1 MEIYSVM
8 AYTLNINDKSYNI
21 LYSGFALKNAVGA
34 EGKHRASSC
43 SVSVKG
49 EDILSSLMYAEDYLN
64 AVVKDEEGNILFT
77 GVIRPY
83 STVSVLQ
90 TTLDAINIEILDY
103 TEKLHLR
110 VYEAPTEDVNKKEGI
125 VYTTNWDGLKVCDP
139 SDTSNSIVHKLC
151 ALAGISNI
159 EAPEIP
165 YVIFRFTLDDGNYL
179 DDLLSGLLYEYI
191 HDFRFDENGKMI
203 IFQSGPIITGSD
215 SEGDAVISDLVS
227 SGQIQTIGTSLDIT
241 RNDDKRDGVVVKYGK
256 YATKE
261 NVQIFTETRSGW
273 SPIIDVDTGWWREE
287 NRKITWD
294 KTLLN
299 NIKAKDIILS
309 NWWIEFKNESWG
321 LGTTILYSKA
331 LSNCS
336 QEDGYASWEIGAVGG
351 ILFNKVKARIS
362 IYADASYLLDEQGKC
377 GIEGTNTESYTASYL
392 FSLEK
397 ASSLASAIYAR
408 GKRSQFTYSFKSQ
421 DDLSPGL
428 VYDLEELSVS
438 GLNTK
443 IRILTKEQSDVSG
456 IYKYT
461 AEGYGNISFTEP
473 TFVQEREDA
482 KWAAMDM
489 LELQLSKDEVVL
501 KNDDPV
507 EALVSGLLIQKYGET
522 PNWYINNSPLNDETS
537 VYLSITKDQLR
548 IGPNILKVEVE
559 HDGQTYKLERKISY
573 ITADD
578 VVQIEFTVCEEDV
591 EPDENSVW
599 VKYQPV
605 YTKGQSVWVRI
616 MTVSSD
622 DWIVLRWTGIDGSDG
637 VGISSVIREYAVSD
651 SNTSSPNGG
660 WQEAYPTRKTGE
672 YVWARD
678 KYTYTNSTV
687 AVTVPYICSGEDG
700 KLLSMDSDSASFHLD
715 KEGIPYPNQ
724 ISSVT
729 VNKQGIASD
738 TEFSAS
744 NGMKIA
750 DNSTEFKVTPYMLG
764 AKFRMK
770 NLVPSNAIYAHNTRK
785 GPNTT
790 VTYIDTLQYDV
801 LNFYENGYRGR
812 KIYIRCTYWANR
824 NKEEGEV
831 IGTFSFSPGNLI
843 PVFDAPEISTTKNT
857 VSKVYTIPIEPQTV
871 TNRIGYYIGSTTYT
885 TTSILKD
892 IETYRDQTMI
902 IDVNELEEAFPYF
915 ASLSDNE
922 KKEILDTLPFFEDE
936 FVLCGELR
944 NLTPNPPYEW
954 TDINGNLITI
964 TNQGEST
971 LVSSTGIW
979 NSISPG
985 DLFPSNQRIFYKV
998 TLSPTGDYTSYIFSV
1013 ERQDSVGV
1021 SPSNQVRVLTSD
1033 SRETYSVLAKT
1044 INDNSKII
1052 LMNYADSGKES
1063 FILIDNDVFAINL
1076 TESGWYTFF
1085 KLLGASDQDIYN
1097 WADSLPYFA
1106 DTYDVPISPL
1116 TITATADDY
1125 TARVSF
1131 GYIQDGQDGQD
1142 GANGEDAK
1150 LLLLTSD
1157 VSSFSLLPNGSA
1169 SPNEATVTVN
1179 KQGITED
1186 TEFIASNGMNIP
1198 DNSTEFKVTPY
1209 SAGLAKF
1216 KLKNIFNDSE
1226 DITIVSN
1233 ATATIADG
1241 YSYEIAKDTNQM
1253 VFRIK
1258 IVNFEK
1264 AIEYLKNGIIL
1275 QFIPKNIVKG
1285 TSDYFVA
1292 CYVQYGYRDVTNTIK
1307 YHRPVSTQVLN
1318 FSDGKK
1324 ITIYFSQ
1331 DQIFGNLYPNDFN
1344 NLLNDVFTINFEMRS
1359 YSVPMTLDVVNIIF
1373 AVPYVKLEDAFPY
1386 FASLS
1391 DNEKKEIL
1399 DTLPYFEDEFE
1410 LCQTLENR
1418 SNPDKGIGSTY
1429 YYKKPDSL
1437 DYDPDTFTITFNY
1450 NNDPSITTPQ
1460 YVFLGQ
1466 DNITHY
1472 PEDSGAVFYDRC
1484 EIDFTSSSAV
1494 SETTQ
1499 LNRIFG
1505 NEVWTHLSGNT
1516 LSEIN
1521 VPIKQYENGFHK
1533 RSFLGLTR
1541 STNGT
1546 PVFSYLKA
1554 NQLPELDGS
1563 SLRLRNIVLINLTML
1578 GWYVYFKL
1586 IGASDNE
1593 IYQWCENLP
1602 VFKDTYD
1609 VPISPL
1615 KITATAGEHT
1625 ASISIGVITNSN
1637 FEIQASPMT
1646 YAMTSR
1652 QYVKQS
1658 QVIELSCIKKN
1669 YTGSSKAVWTI
1680 PSISH
1685 ISFSS
1690 ADGSTV
1696 YDGTS
1701 RTGDTVYVLVETGCV
1716 ATSFKATCSL
1726 EGLGTNELTVAG
1738 SYPEFKSEYLGT
1750 VDATLEQ
1757 TFPTSTADGPIMV
1770 GDMVVY
1776 ITEDAQGNK
1785 TSEYYVCTS
1794 VNENGVGT
1802 WVTYIADTHH
1812 NSELMISG
1820 IYDAI
1825 MSGSKNASML
1835 SMVKQLVAQY
1845 IAAEYIRITGAIYGG
1860 SYNSDG
1866 SVEIDS
1872 STGKQGKGFYL
1883 DKNGSAKMNDSEING
1898 SFTASDDDG
1907 IIMQTKK
1914 TQISAPYTET
1924 NIDRYL
1930 MVNYYAERI
1939 NGGLNVSAEL
1949 NEDTNSGYSFRIS
1962 GDDTDYYLDMP
1973 YTFEGGITNEFAPM
1987 TSGSEATYENSFC
2000 GKPILAW
2007 SEYTVQNVNS
2017 LNKTVTLSGDFS
2029 NVDLYF
2035 YIHPVWIAYPADDVE
2050 IVYPNVSIVGKETI
2064 YTRETGA
2071 SGYYRYINVGTD
2083 YDGGKIVNLKRASS
2097 SIVSGD
2103 QISLSFGSSLNHF
2116 SLSIGVMI
2124 VPKVRLPYC
2133 KILYPEHTYTN
2144 VVEYLLYP
2152 KDLLTGGVKKIE
2164 EFTSF
2169 TPHYKL
2175 LGDNYQINNP
2185 MCYVKITDSNL
2196 DVCNSSGTKIGTA
2209 TSPTQAM
2216 CDLGIVYTSLYS
2228 MLSGLGIGEY
2238 NTDEDASYFKINRSY
2253 DFTDVSRI
2261 SVSNISDNG
2270 KSIVVYGHNSKYK
2283 PTEITSGTFN
2293 LLPGL
2298 RGSTVALSM
2307 SAIFSLQ
2314 ILSQLRGLY
2323 VAALLPS
2330 RENND
2335 NVVDIGMTTDH
2346 FDNAYIDNIQGNV
2359 NSEGTTNKVWG
2370 AVAN

>member
-1 MEIYSVM
+1 MINASRFIEYGGILPLTLYNPLNRTIRQGSYTGVNNEFIWSYISGTVSDNNICSFDISAESWEGIFTLQIDKDTFIDLIQKNGIFFKFNLFELEYTNLTNIKFSVEHSYNKSSDDTVYYHQTSIDLWKEGEENKIACAYLPPSAFNGFFKEEDYVSTESIRIYVR
-8 AYTLNINDKSYNI
+8 AFGPNFTLSGKFNKPMLLIPNINLEYCFPYFASLSLEDKAKIIEKTVPYFYGYKTLGDTINLATPQFFSVTNLTELGDYSYRREEDQVGVNWSRI
-21 LYSGFALKNAVGA
+21 GWGGISGYNYARLNVSTNTSGLTFCFDDDKYIHFKIGQLGQM
-34 EGKHRASSC
+34 ECMRFGMS
-43 SVSVKG
+43 SVS
-49 EDILSSLMYAEDYLN
+49 SATYLN
-64 AVVKDEEGNILFT
+64 EYGNYLYCA
-77 GVIRPY
+77 G
-83 STVSVLQ
+83 
-90 TTLDAINIEILDY
+90 
-103 TEKLHLR
+103 
-110 VYEAPTEDVNKKEGI
+110 
-125 VYTTNWDGLKVCDP
+125 
-139 SDTSNSIVHKLC
+139 DTSNKQNKNAPAGEFSIDYDSYMRVD
-151 ALAGISNI
+151 I
-159 EAPEIP
+159 
-165 YVIFRFTLDDGNYL
+165 
-179 DDLLSGLLYEYI
+179 
-191 HDFRFDENGKMI
+191 
-203 IFQSGPIITGSD
+203 SD
-215 SEGDAVISDLVS
+215 SGWDFLFKISGFSDE
-227 SGQIQTIGTSLDIT
+227 DIYDWC
-241 RNDDKRDGVVVKYGK
+241 RSFPS
-256 YATKE
+256 KE
-261 NVQIFTETRSGW
+261 NFPFT
-273 SPIIDVDTGWWREE
+273 PH
-287 NRKITWD
+287 
-294 KTLLN
+294 
-299 NIKAKDIILS
+299 
-309 NWWIEFKNESWG
+309 
-321 LGTTILYSKA
+321 
-331 LSNCS
+331 
-336 QEDGYASWEIGAVGG
+336 
-351 ILFNKVKARIS
+351 FNA
-362 IYADASYLLDEQGKC
+362 
-377 GIEGTNTESYTASYL
+377 
-392 FSLEK
+392 
-397 ASSLASAIYAR
+397 
-408 GKRSQFTYSFKSQ
+408 
-421 DDLSPGL
+421 
-428 VYDLEELSVS
+428 
-438 GLNTK
+438 
-443 IRILTKEQSDVSG
+443 
-456 IYKYT
+456 
-461 AEGYGNISFTEP
+461 
-473 TFVQEREDA
+473 
-482 KWAAMDM
+482 
-489 LELQLSKDEVVL
+489 LELGKVGAKKTE
-501 KNDDPV
+501 ND
-507 EALVSGLLIQKYGET
+507 T
-522 PNWYINNSPLNDETS
+522 
-537 VYLSITKDQLR
+537 
-548 IGPNILKVEVE
+548 
-559 HDGQTYKLERKISY
+559 
-573 ITADD
+573 
-578 VVQIEFTVCEEDV
+578 
-591 EPDENSVW
+591 
-599 VKYQPV
+599 V
-605 YTKGQSVWVRI
+605 YT
-616 MTVSSD
+616 
-622 DWIVLRWTGIDGSDG
+622 L
-637 VGISSVIREYAVSD
+637 
-651 SNTSSPNGG
+651 
-660 WQEAYPTRKTGE
+660 
-672 YVWARD
+672 
-678 KYTYTNSTV
+678 
-687 AVTVPYICSGEDG
+687 
-700 KLLSMDSDSASFHLD
+700 
-715 KEGIPYPNQ
+715 
-724 ISSVT
+724 
-729 VNKQGIASD
+729 GIA
-738 TEFSAS
+738 
-744 NGMKIA
+744 KL
-750 DNSTEFKVTPYMLG
+750 KL
-764 AKFRMK
+764 K

-790 VTYIDTLQYDV
+790 IDYIDTLQYNV

-1615 KITATAGEHT
+1615 TITA
-1625 ASISIGVITNSN
+1625 
-1637 FEIQASPMT
+1637 
-1646 YAMTSR
+1646 
-1652 QYVKQS
+1652 
-1658 QVIELSCIKKN
+1658 
-1669 YTGSSKAVWTI
+1669 
-1680 PSISH
+1680 
-1685 ISFSS
+1685 S
-1690 ADGSTV
+1690 A
-1696 YDGTS
+1696 
-1701 RTGDTVYVLVETGCV
+1701 
-1716 ATSFKATCSL
+1716 
-1726 EGLGTNELTVAG
+1726 
-1738 SYPEFKSEYLGT
+1738 
-1750 VDATLEQ
+1750 
-1757 TFPTSTADGPIMV
+1757 
-1770 GDMVVY
+1770 
-1776 ITEDAQGNK
+1776 
-1785 TSEYYVCTS
+1785 
-1794 VNENGVGT
+1794 
-1802 WVTYIADTHH
+1802 
-1812 NSELMISG
+1812 
-1820 IYDAI
+1820 
-1825 MSGSKNASML
+1825 
-1835 SMVKQLVAQY
+1835 
-1845 IAAEYIRITGAIYGG
+1845 
-1860 SYNSDG
+1860 
-1866 SVEIDS
+1866 
-1872 STGKQGKGFYL
+1872 
-1883 DKNGSAKMNDSEING
+1883 
-1898 SFTASDDDG
+1898 
-1907 IIMQTKK
+1907 
-1914 TQISAPYTET
+1914 
-1924 NIDRYL
+1924 
-1930 MVNYYAERI
+1930 
-1939 NGGLNVSAEL
+1939 
-1949 NEDTNSGYSFRIS
+1949 
-1962 GDDTDYYLDMP
+1962 
-1973 YTFEGGITNEFAPM
+1973 
-1987 TSGSEATYENSFC
+1987 
-2000 GKPILAW
+2000 
-2007 SEYTVQNVNS
+2007 
-2017 LNKTVTLSGDFS
+2017 GDFS
-2029 NVDLYF
+2029 D
-2035 YIHPVWIAYPADDVE
+2035 
-2050 IVYPNVSIVGKETI
+2050 
-2064 YTRETGA
+2064 
-2071 SGYYRYINVGTD
+2071 
-2083 YDGGKIVNLKRASS
+2083 
-2097 SIVSGD
+2097 
-2103 QISLSFGSSLNHF
+2103 
-2116 SLSIGVMI
+2116 SLSIGVIQDGMASFLGNNSFRPGGEVYSSELI
-2124 VPKVRLPYC
+2124 EPEGAEAFKLISSAYYPPENVGLRMLPQG
-2133 KILYPEHTYTN
+2133 KLVSN
-2144 VVEYLLYP
+2144 QFVE
-2152 KDLLTGGVKKIE
+2152 TE
-2164 EFTSF
+2164 
-2169 TPHYKL
+2169 
-2175 LGDNYQINNP
+2175 
-2185 MCYVKITDSNL
+2185 
-2196 DVCNSSGTKIGTA
+2196 TA
-2209 TSPTQAM
+2209 T
-2216 CDLGIVYTSLYS
+2216 GIQ
-2228 MLSGLGIGEY
+2228 
-2238 NTDEDASYFKINRSY
+2238 
-2253 DFTDVSRI
+2253 
-2261 SVSNISDNG
+2261 
-2270 KSIVVYGHNSKYK
+2270 VV
-2283 PTEITSGTFN
+2283 
-2293 LLPGL
+2293 
-2298 RGSTVALSM
+2298 
-2307 SAIFSLQ
+2307 
-2314 ILSQLRGLY
+2314 
-2323 VAALLPS
+2323 
-2330 RENND
+2330 REP
-2335 NVVDIGMTTDH
+2335 M
-2346 FDNAYIDNIQGNV
+2346 
-2359 NSEGTTNKVWG
+2359 EE
-2370 AVAN
+2370 